1 MSCWET
7 LRRERERAAEK
18 AKAATTPKRRG
29 GRLEKLKHS
38 ALTQAEAM
46 SLAET
51 LLPGGSKLA
60 HFRLALVF
68 RIGDPAQVAAEVVR
82 HTRL

>member
-1 MSCWET
+1 MSWDKV
-7 LRRERERAAEK
+7 LADRQRAAEK
-18 AKAATTPKRRG
+18 AAKAATTKRPRN
-29 GRLEKLKHS
+29 RLEKLKS
-38 ALTQAEAM
+38 SSLTQADAM

-51 LLPGGSKLA
+51 LLPGDSKLA

-82 HTRL
+82 HARL